1 MPWRNAFQLEACEK
15 TVVTTESTPE
25 NVLMGVVV
33 GCLHR
38 NKGLHGV
45 SIQVSEAWTLK
56 QI

>member
-1 MPWRNAFQLEACEK
+1 M
-15 TVVTTESTPE
+15 VTTESTPE